1 VLTFNSTTIL
11 HPPQTRRARFLCLL
25 AAGLVAVATA
35 SQAARIAAIVTLG
48 QTATPSALATAL
60 TLDPANPELH
70 HSLGLVQFYSSPASD
85 AASGLWHLRRATELN
100 PNEAL
105 YWLDLASACEAIHD
119 TACAGRSFDRAI
131 EVSPTTPRVYW
142 ASANYALRAGQSER
156 SLALFRRLLRLNSA
170 YSEAVFQTC
179 NRMLHPA
186 QWTPAPALNL
196 NPELRIALV
205 NFLEDDGQSDL
216 ADAVWRQLAVGL
228 RSGDRLSCAPF
239 AFSAA
244 EPYLDHL
251 IASGKQREA
260 ATVWNDLLN
269 LGVITVPPSRNSA
282 NNESDEAPNG
292 DYIFNGGFE
301 QTLLN
306 AGFDWRYSVSPTV
319 FIAISTVAVHG
330 GLRSVR
336 IDFTEDRNEE
346 YEPVYQFVSVEPSR
360 SYLLSAF
367 VRTDGI
373 TSDAGPRLRVLDP
386 SCRACLDATTEPAI
400 GTTAWHQTRVSFT
413 TGPRTTLAK
422 ISVWRP
428 RSRTFPFEITGTFWM
443 DDVSL
448 TTAQPDTAPG
458 VLAGSQV
465 RVPALN

>member
-11 HPPQTRRARFLCLL
+11 RPRQTRRARFLCLL

-35 SQAARIAAIVTLG
+35 FQAARIAAIVTLG
-48 QTATPSALATAL
+48 QTGKPSALETAL
-60 TLDPANPELH
+60 ILDPANPELH
-70 HSLGLVQFYSSPASD
+70 HSLGMVQFYSSPALN
-85 AASGLWHLRRATELN
+85 AANGLWHLRRGTELN

-105 YWLDLASACEAIHD
+105 YWLDLGSACEAIHD

-131 EVSPTTPRVYW
+131 AVDPTTPRLYW
-142 ASANYALRAGQSER
+142 AAANYALRAGHAETA
-156 SLALFRRLLRLNSA
+156 LILFRRLLDLDSGYA
-170 YSEAVFQTC
+170 KAVFQVC
-179 NRMLHPA
+179 NQMLDSA
-186 QWTPAPALNL
+186 QWAQASTLNL
-196 NPELRIALV
+196 NPGLRLALV
-205 NFLEDDGQSDL
+205 NYLDDDGQGDL

-228 RSGDRLSCAPF
+228 RSGDRLSSAPF
-239 AFSAA
+239 AFSTA

-260 ATVWNDLLN
+260 MAVWNDLLN
-269 LGVITVPPSRNSA
+269 LGVITGPRGNNSV
-282 NNESDEAPNG
+282 NSGRDEASNG

-301 QTLLN
+301 QTPLN

-319 FIAISTVAVHG
+319 FVAFSNAAAHG
-330 GLRSVR
+330 GLRSAR

-346 YEPVYQFVSVEPSR
+346 YEPIYQFVPVKPKQ

-373 TSDAGPRLRVLDP
+373 TSETGPCLRVLDP
-386 SCRACLDATTEPAI
+386 SCPACLGATTEPTI
-400 GTTAWHQTRVSFT
+400 GTTAWHQIRVSFT
-413 TGPRTTLAK
+413 TGPQTSLVK

-428 RSRTFPFEITGTFWM
+428 RSRTFPFEITGTFWL

-458 VLAGSQV
+458 ALAKSRV